1 MHFLLF
7 FLLLP
12 LAGNAQSDTVLMR
25 HHLSVIT
32 RTPEFC
38 NYENMDMLNEIALY
52 IFNTFSAAA
61 DTVYYQT
68 YTIGKRTYRNVI
80 GSFGTQFSERIIV
93 GAHYD
98 VCGNQQ
104 GADDNASGMVGL
116 LELSRQLKSG
126 TLNKRIDLVALHWK
140 NRHFSGASTW
150 EATFTHSR
158 SWRTLLMSKA
168 WSAWK

>member
-1 MHFLLF
+1 MRFLLF

-32 RTPEFC
+32 RTPEFR

-52 IFNTFSAAA
+52 IFNTFSTAA

-68 YTIGKRTYRNVI
+68 YTIGERTYRNVI

-104 GADDNASGMVGL
+104 GADDNASGVVGL

-126 TLNKRIDLVALHWK
+126 TLNRRIDLVAFTLEEPPFF
-140 NRHFSGASTW
+140 RSEYMG
-150 EATFTHSR
+150 ATFTHSR